1 MSIFNTRPRF
11 QDRDIRQLSGDT
23 ITLSGETN
31 IGGIFRYI
39 PGATTGYVL
48 KAIDSNGTVGWQPVS
63 VSADTNTFVTGG
75 TLTGTDLVL
84 EWNTGGSASPIDLS
98 ALSDTTY
105 WTAGTSGIGSIRVT
119 NGGGTNATGSYSVA
133 QGLNTTASGNY
144 GSHSEGYLTTASG
157 PSSHSEGY
165 LTTASNEA
173 SHAEGFTTTASGPN
187 SHSEGQTTIASARS
201 SHAEGRETTA
211 SGVYSHSE
219 GYQSTASG
227 ILSHAEGSSTASG
240 TLSHAEGGA
249 TTASGSSSHS
259 EGSST
264 IAGGDYSHA
273 EGENTAASGNHSHS
287 QGFNTIASGNHS
299 HAQGIDCQAIGN
311 NSFAGGDGSVASNTT
326 SFIHSTDSEI
336 RGDRSVLLGGQNLTG
351 TTTDTVYV
359 PNLTIRDNH
368 ILHSDTTLEVSDI
381 PGTLENIIKGSY
393 TEFNWDGLTTNIL
406 SNNNPSGYTS
416 FLLGNLTNF
425 PSTNDYGFVSYY
437 GSGYTRTGSPGTGT
451 DFYRNRLV
459 LKSSS
464 NSEGIIFSNEASK
477 KFWWEIDN
485 KSRMILDNQGRLG
498 LGLNVDGTQDPSE
511 ELHVFGDYLIE
522 NTSGSLSTS
531 LSSTSPRLLLSG
543 GTNGITRFGVVVPTF
558 DALSMGIRGGSDV
571 TFTDYGKNGD
581 AFIRSSDDNNGLNIL
596 SQPGTGTDDYI
607 RFFVGQVAGASG
619 TPDLYIQGSGTTRG
633 NIGINNGSPTSKL
646 DIIGTGY
653 NQLRL
658 RNSYTP
664 SSSGDTNGSVGDIA
678 WDNNYLYIKTSTG
691 WGRTSLDY
699 AF

>member
-1 MSIFNTRPRF
+1 M
-11 QDRDIRQLSGDT
+11 
-23 ITLSGETN
+23 
-31 IGGIFRYI
+31 
-39 PGATTGYVL
+39 
-48 KAIDSNGTVGWQPVS
+48 
-63 VSADTNTFVTGG
+63 
-75 TLTGTDLVL
+75 
-84 EWNTGGSASPIDLS
+84 
-98 ALSDTTY
+98 
-105 WTAGTSGIGSIRVT
+105 
-119 NGGGTNATGSYSVA
+119 
-133 QGLNTTASGNY
+133 
-144 GSHSEGYLTTASG
+144 
-157 PSSHSEGY
+157 
-165 LTTASNEA
+165 
-173 SHAEGFTTTASGPN
+173 
-187 SHSEGQTTIASARS
+187 
-201 SHAEGRETTA
+201 
-211 SGVYSHSE
+211 
-219 GYQSTASG
+219 
-227 ILSHAEGSSTASG
+227 
-240 TLSHAEGGA
+240 
-249 TTASGSSSHS
+249 
-259 EGSST
+259 
-264 IAGGDYSHA
+264 
-273 EGENTAASGNHSHS
+273 
-287 QGFNTIASGNHS
+287 
-299 HAQGIDCQAIGN
+299 
-311 NSFAGGDGSVASNTT
+311 
-326 SFIHSTDSEI
+326 
-336 RGDRSVLLGGQNLTG
+336 
-351 TTTDTVYV
+351 
-359 PNLTIRDNH
+359 
-368 ILHSDTTLEVSDI
+368 LHSDTTLEVSDI

-522 NTSGSLSTS
+522 NTSGSLSTN

-619 TPDLYIQGSGTTRG
+619 TPDLHIQGSGTTRG

>member
-31 IGGIFRYI
+31 ISGIFRYI

-84 EWNTGGSASPIDLS
+84 EWNTGGSASAIDLS

-105 WTAGTSGIGSIRVT
+105 WTAGTSGIGSIRVI
-119 NGGGTNATGSYSVA
+119 NGGLTDATGDFAVA
-133 QGLNTTASGNY
+133 QGESTTASGNV
-144 GSHSEGYLTTASG
+144 SHSEGAG
-157 PSSHSEGY
+157 
-165 LTTASNEA
+165 
-173 SHAEGFTTTASGPN
+173 
-187 SHSEGQTTIASARS
+187 TIASGNY

-249 TTASGSSSHS
+249 TTASGDSSHS

-485 KSRMILDNQGRLG
+485 KSRMILDDQGRLG

-522 NTSGSLSTS
+522 NTSGSLSTN
-531 LSSTSPRLLLSG
+531 LSSTSPLLLLSG

-558 DALSMGIRGGSDV
+558 DSLSMGVRGGSDV

-581 AFIRSSDDNNGLNIL
+581 AFIRSSDDNNGLNII

-619 TPDLYIQGSGTTRG
+619 TPDLYILGSGSTRG

>member
-31 IGGIFRYI
+31 ISGIFRYI

-105 WTAGTSGIGSIRVT
+105 WTAGTSGISSIRVI
-119 NGGGTNATGSYSVA
+119 NGSLTDATGDFAVA
-133 QGLNTTASGNY
+133 EGESTTASGNV
-144 GSHSEGYLTTASG
+144 SHSEGAG
-157 PSSHSEGY
+157 
-165 LTTASNEA
+165 
-173 SHAEGFTTTASGPN
+173 
-187 SHSEGQTTIASARS
+187 TIASGNY

-211 SGVYSHSE
+211 SGLYSHSE

-249 TTASGSSSHS
+249 TTASGESSHS

-368 ILHSDTTLEVSDI
+368 MLHSDTTLEVSDI

-522 NTSGSLSTS
+522 NTSGSLSTN
-531 LSSTSPRLLLSG
+531 LSSTSPLLLLSG

-558 DALSMGIRGGSDV
+558 DSLSMGVRGGSDV

-619 TPDLYIQGSGTTRG
+619 TPDLHIQGSGTTRG